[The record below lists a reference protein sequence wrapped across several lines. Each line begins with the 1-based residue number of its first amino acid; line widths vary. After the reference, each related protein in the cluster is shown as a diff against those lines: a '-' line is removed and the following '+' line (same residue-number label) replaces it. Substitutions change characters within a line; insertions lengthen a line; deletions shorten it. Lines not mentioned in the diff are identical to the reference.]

1 MTAPPVAWIRQA
13 SSACSSVL
21 DSTADSRRAGISAV
35 VAARRSAD
43 GEDEVA
49 GTGLL
54 AGDRQIR
61 HLKTTTRPVPARRGP
76 SQRAPA
82 RLCLSPADGG
92 GLTAEE
98 CARRERVRLAAAD
111 WIEEGATDREVATRF
126 RVTRMSV

>member
-21 DSTADSRRAGISAV
+21 DSTADSRRAGIWAV
-35 VAARRSAD
+35 VAARRSAV

-82 RLCLSPADGG
+82 RLCLSPGMVVGVLRDPSD
-92 GLTAEE
+92 
-98 CARRERVRLAAAD
+98 VRGSIRSAVGVVD
-111 WIEEGATDREVATRF
+111 
-126 RVTRMSV
+126 

>member
-1 MTAPPVAWIRQA
+1 MGGRGGGRPRRWRGSGTA

-21 DSTADSRRAGISAV
+21 DSTADSRRAGIWAV

-61 HLKTTTRPVPARRGP
+61 HLKTTTRPVPALIGP
-76 SQRAPA
+76 GQRATA
-82 RLCLSPADGG
+82 RLCLSLGVRPWS
-92 GLTAEE
+92 LTAV
-98 CARRERVRLAAAD
+98 CTWTDGPGPDSRR
-111 WIEEGATDREVATRF
+111 
-126 RVTRMSV
+126 